1 VPANVLL
8 IDNYDSFTY
17 NLVQAF
23 LVLGAEV
30 DVHRNDAISVEQ
42 ALARQY
48 THLVISPGPGTP
60 RDAGVSMRMI
70 EAFAGRIPIFG
81 VCLGHQSLVE
91 VFGGKVVR
99 AARLMHGKVS
109 PVLHDGKGLY
119 AGMPQNFEAGR
130 YHSLIAEPGSI
141 PAVLE
146 VTRAPRRRNHGRTA
160 QVAAHRGRAIPSRKR
175 AHAGRPDAHGQ
186 FPQDLNRRATM
197 PRAHPRAPAGPPRSE
212 RSAGRGAPANC

>member
-1 VPANVLL
+1 MRPKILL

-23 LVLGAEV
+23 LVLGAVVE
-30 DVHRNDAISVEQ
+30 VHRNDAISVDA
-42 ALARQY
+42 ALAQDH

-81 VCLGHQSLVE
+81 VCLGHQSVVE

-109 PVLHDGKGLY
+109 PVRHDGKGVF
-119 AGMPQNFEAGR
+119 AGLPQDFDAGR
-130 YHSLIAEPGSI
+130 YHSLIAAADSI

-146 VTRAPRRRNHGRTA
+146 VTARTA
-160 QVAAHRGRAIPSRKR
+160 EGEIMGVRHRTLAVEGVQFHPESVLT
-175 AHAGRPDAHGQ
+175 PDG
-186 FPQDLNRRATM
+186 
-197 PRAHPRAPAGPPRSE
+197 PALMG
-212 RSAGRGAPANC
+212 NFLKT

>member
-1 VPANVLL
+1 MSQRVLL

-23 LVLGAEV
+23 LILGAEV
-30 DVHRNDAISVEQ
+30 DVHRNDAIDVEQ
-42 ALARQY
+42 ALAGRY

-60 RDAGVSMRMI
+60 REAGVSMRMI
-70 EAFAGRIPIFG
+70 EAFAGRLPIFG

-109 PVLHDGKGLY
+109 PVIHDGQGLY
-119 AGMPQNFEAGR
+119 TGMPQNFEAGR

-146 VTRAPRRRNHGRTA
+146 VTSHTPEGEIMGVRHRSLKIEGVQFHPESVLTPDGPRLMGNFLKA
-160 QVAAHRGRAIPSRKR
+160 
-175 AHAGRPDAHGQ
+175 
-186 FPQDLNRRATM
+186 
-197 PRAHPRAPAGPPRSE
+197 
-212 RSAGRGAPANC
+212 